1 MTATAKAPAWR
12 RDLWVTLAALALLLA
27 WDASGLDLAAARLF
41 GTAQGFA
48 WEHNFIASR
57 LLHDG
62 GRVAALVLVAGM
74 VAHALWPVR
83 AGGPSRRQRWAWV
96 GVTLLTTLLVPAI
109 KRISSTS
116 CPWSLSEF
124 GGTARYLSHWQWGV
138 PDGASG
144 HCFPSG
150 HAVAAFAFFSLYFLW
165 RGHNLRLAHGW
176 LVGVLVAG
184 ALFGAAQL
192 ARGAHYPSHTLWSAW
207 LCWALCVAA
216 AAAMAQGPGPRQR
229 GGIQLL

>member
-1 MTATAKAPAWR
+1 MGVSVNPQAPAWR
-12 RDLWVTLAALALLLA
+12 RDLMVTLAALALLLA

-41 GTAQGFA
+41 GNAQGFA
-48 WEHNFIASR
+48 WADHFVTSR

-62 GRVAALVLVAGM
+62 GRLAAMVLLAGM
-74 VAHALWPVR
+74 VARALWRSR
-83 AGGPSRRQRWAWV
+83 AGEPSRSSRWAWV
-96 GVTLLTTLLVPAI
+96 GVTLLGTLLVPAI

-150 HAVAAFAFFSLYFLW
+150 HAVAAFAFFSLYFMW
-165 RGHNLRLAHGW
+165 RSHNPGRARAWLA
-176 LVGVLVAG
+176 GVLVVG
-184 ALFGAAQL
+184 TLFGLAQL
-192 ARGAHYPSHTLWSAW
+192 ARGAHYPSHTMWSAW
-207 LCWALCVAA
+207 LCWTLCVVAA
-216 AAAMAQGPGPRQR
+216 AAIPHAKTQASG
-229 GGIQLL
+229 